1 LATWVTLCC
10 AKAGIAKAVAAA
22 TAATPISDSLVM
34 DISSLMVFQSTHDP
48 EEKRGQCSAAP
59 KPRNNAALAR

>member
-1 LATWVTLCC
+1 
-10 AKAGIAKAVAAA
+10 
-22 TAATPISDSLVM
+22 M